1 VIIIVDNELQEIAQ
15 EDGTP
20 TEFQLLCQWWN
31 IVWI

>member
-20 TEFQLLCQWWN
+20 TEFQLLCQ
-31 IVWI
+31 